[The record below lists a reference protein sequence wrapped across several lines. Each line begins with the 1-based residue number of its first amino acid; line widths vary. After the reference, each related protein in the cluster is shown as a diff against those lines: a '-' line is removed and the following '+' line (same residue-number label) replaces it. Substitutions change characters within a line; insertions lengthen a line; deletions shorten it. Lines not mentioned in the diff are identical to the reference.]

1 MILEKKKVQA
11 LKISKRHNFRANA
24 NWPNP
29 GMSLPKM
36 PTPIRCELADNLPG
50 LTFFLAFF
58 GSYKKAVKAP
68 KFIIYGLQRYCFSLN
83 SPNI

>member
-1 MILEKKKVQA
+1 MTVERYYEKKKVQA

-50 LTFFLAFF
+50 LTFFW
-58 GSYKKAVKAP
+58 
-68 KFIIYGLQRYCFSLN
+68 RFSEVTRKLSKLPN
-83 SPNI
+83 S